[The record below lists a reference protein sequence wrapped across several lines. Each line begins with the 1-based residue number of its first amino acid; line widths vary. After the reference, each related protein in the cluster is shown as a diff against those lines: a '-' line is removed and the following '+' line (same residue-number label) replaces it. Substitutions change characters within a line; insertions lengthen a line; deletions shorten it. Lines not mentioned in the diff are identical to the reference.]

1 MRDSR
6 RKIMLGRGLARD
18 ILCRVVE
25 RKLAYKGTG
34 PVAEQT
40 ACDKL

>member
-1 MRDSR
+1 
-6 RKIMLGRGLARD
+6 MLGRGLARD
-18 ILCRVVE
+18 ILCGAVE

-34 PVAEQT
+34 PVAELT